1 MPLCLVFPGVWAMK
15 ILYVAGRWPWPVQVG
30 RQRMID
36 QTLRLAAEVGEVHL
50 LAFASAETSR
60 PAAPGHMKL
69 AGVLPMP
76 GSLEVA
82 ANVLTNPL
90 SPLQCQLFNSA
101 AARRELDAAIRR
113 VEPDAVIIDMT
124 RLYPFAVHVRRAF
137 PKVRLVLDMDDLLS
151 VRYARM
157 LQNKKQ
163 GAISGTFEK
172 KLPGPM
178 RVLARAVPRVL
189 LQVERPLMAR
199 LERKAARLFDAL
211 LLVSPTEAAALAKT
225 NSGALVLGFP
235 PMIEQ
240 RQTPAR
246 NHAASLRFVFIGNAN
261 YAPNA
266 EALAFLDRVAASLK
280 QIMPA
285 PPIPYRFETAGVANP
300 ALKLENIATLGF
312 VDDLGVFLGG
322 DAVLVAPILTG
333 TGVKTKIV
341 DALEYATP
349 IMTTDIGAEGLP
361 LTVGDH
367 FIRVKGEDGLRDAL
381 ERLVRNEAAR
391 ASLGRMGQ
399 AALDAAYG
407 GANHAQLLGVLKLA
421 LGA

>member
-36 QTLRLAAEVGEVHL
+36 QTLRLAAEVGETHL
-50 LAFASAETSR
+50 LAFAGADANR
-60 PAAPGHMKL
+60 AAVPGHVKF

-101 AARRELDAAIRR
+101 AARRELDAAIRH

-124 RLYPFAVHVRRAF
+124 RLYPFAAHVRRAF

-157 LQNKKQ
+157 LKNKKQ

-172 KLPGPM
+172 KLPGPI
-178 RVLARAVPRVL
+178 RVLARALPRVL

-211 LLVSPTEAAALAKT
+211 LLVSPTEADALARA

-246 NHAASLRFVFIGNAN
+246 NHATSLRFVFIGNAN

-280 QIMPA
+280 QRMPA
-285 PPIPYRFETAGVANP
+285 LPIPYRFETAGVANP

-361 LTVGDH
+361 LTPGDH
-367 FIRVKGEDGLRDAL
+367 FIRVEGEDGLRDAL
-381 ERLVRNEAAR
+381 ERLVRDEAAR

-407 GANHAQLLGVLKLA
+407 GANHVQLLGVLKRA

>member
-1 MPLCLVFPGVWAMK
+1 MK

-50 LAFASAETSR
+50 LAFASSEASR
-60 PAAPGHMKL
+60 SAVPGHVKL
-69 AGVLPMP
+69 AAVLPMP

-82 ANVLTNPL
+82 VNVVTNPL
-90 SPLQCQLFNSA
+90 SPLQCQLFNSR

-113 VEPDAVIIDMT
+113 LSPDVVIIDMV
-124 RLYPFAVHVRRAF
+124 RLYPLAAHVRRAF
-137 PKVRLVLDMDDLLS
+137 PRVRLVLDMDDLLS

-157 LQNKKQ
+157 LKNRKQ

-178 RVLARAVPRVL
+178 RMLARALPRVL
-189 LQVERPLMAR
+189 LHVERPLIAR
-199 LERKAARLFDAL
+199 LERKAALLFDAI
-211 LLVSPTEAAALAKT
+211 LLVSPTEAGALAKA

-235 PMIEQ
+235 PVIEQ
-240 RQTPAR
+240 RPAPAR

-266 EALAFLDRVAASLK
+266 EALALLDRVAASLK
-280 QIMPA
+280 QRMPA
-285 PPIPYRFETAGVANP
+285 PPTPYRFETAGVANP

-312 VDDLGVFLGG
+312 VDDLGVFLSG

-349 IMTTDIGAEGLP
+349 IVTTDIGAEGLP
-361 LTVGDH
+361 LTPGDH
-367 FIRVKGEDGLRDAL
+367 FIRVEGDEGLREAL
-381 ERLVRNEAAR
+381 ERLVEDASAR
-391 ASLGRMGQ
+391 ADLARMGQ

-407 GANHAQLLGVLKLA
+407 GANHGQLLSVLKRA
-421 LGA
+421 LGV